1 MKHPLSVSPTLS
13 LSSGLSS
20 SACLNSACLNSG
32 LLTSG
37 PVHSASPNPASV
49 NFGYLNAAP
58 PRIGNAGSRRIA
70 RLSGRP
76 ARWLP
81 LFAALVLAGCAN
93 VPVTEPVAAPAA
105 PAAYKE
111 IDGRWA
117 QAKPAED
124 QPRGDWWL
132 AFGDPTLDALV
143 ERADR
148 DSTSIQRAGA
158 RLAQARA
165 LLRAT
170 DANRAVQVGL
180 NASATRQTFPVG
192 FGAGPSAYGA
202 LSAGAAVA
210 YEPDLFGRLAK
221 ATQAATLDAQASAAL
236 LQSTRLAVQSEVVQT
251 YFNLRALDDN
261 RKLTRDTSGAYRDT
275 LSLTERRRSAGDVA
289 RLDVVRVQTDLATTE
304 AQALSLDRQRAAV
317 EHALAVLIGEVPSN
331 FTLPE
336 AEWQGAPPQVP
347 AGVASTLLTRR
358 PDVAAAQNTLL
369 AAQTRLG
376 IAQAAW
382 FPDFSLTA
390 SGGFASTNLGDLF
403 KWSARSWGI
412 GALLSLPLY
421 DGGRREANVQNA
433 NAVWDAAAADY
444 REQVLVAFREV
455 EDQLAAL
462 RVLTDEIAVQGQAVD
477 SAGRATRLSDT
488 RYRNG
493 FVSQIELLDARRIEL
508 ASRRQAVQVRAAQ
521 FQATV
526 QLIRALGGGWDGQVV
541 AEATAPAVR
550 VAADVRGSTPVK

>member
-1 MKHPLSVSPTLS
+1 
-13 LSSGLSS
+13 
-20 SACLNSACLNSG
+20 
-32 LLTSG
+32 
-37 PVHSASPNPASV
+37 
-49 NFGYLNAAP
+49 
-58 PRIGNAGSRRIA
+58 
-70 RLSGRP
+70 
-76 ARWLP
+76 
-81 LFAALVLAGCAN
+81 
-93 VPVTEPVAAPAA
+93 
-105 PAAYKE
+105 
-111 IDGRWA
+111 
-117 QAKPAED
+117 
-124 QPRGDWWL
+124 
-132 AFGDPTLDALV
+132 
-143 ERADR
+143 
-148 DSTSIQRAGA
+148 
-158 RLAQARA
+158 
-165 LLRAT
+165 
-170 DANRAVQVGL
+170 
-180 NASATRQTFPVG
+180 
-192 FGAGPSAYGA
+192 
-202 LSAGAAVA
+202 
-210 YEPDLFGRLAK
+210 
-221 ATQAATLDAQASAAL
+221 
-236 LQSTRLAVQSEVVQT
+236 
-251 YFNLRALDDN
+251 
-261 RKLTRDTSGAYRDT
+261 
-275 LSLTERRRSAGDVA
+275 
-289 RLDVVRVQTDLATTE
+289 
-304 AQALSLDRQRAAV
+304 
-317 EHALAVLIGEVPSN
+317 
-331 FTLPE
+331 
-336 AEWQGAPPQVP
+336 VP

-390 SGGFASTNLGDLF
+390 SGGFASTTLGDLF

-421 DGGRREANVQNA
+421 DGGRREAGVQNA